1 MEWRE
6 VVEHPSLKDLPFK
19 IETNE
24 WGKIMMA
31 PASDLHGLYQGRIY
45 GWFERHGEGGIP
57 STECPV
63 ETSRGTRV
71 ADVAWR
77 SRAFHKK
84 HGIKKLALPESPEV
98 VIEIE
103 SPSNSVA
110 ELEEKRFLYF
120 EKGAKEF
127 WLCDEAGNVRF
138 FNPQGEL
145 KKSELFGE
153 FPGHIEI
160 DIAQ

>member
-31 PASDLHGLYQGRIY
+31 PASDAHGIYQSRIDY
-45 GWFERHGEGGIP
+45 TLRRLAEEGEV

-63 ETSRGTRV
+63 ETSKGTKV

-77 SRAFHKK
+77 SAAFRKK
-84 HGIKKLALPESPEV
+84 HGIKKIALPESPEV
-98 VIEIE
+98 VVEIE
-103 SPSNSVA
+103 SPSNSAA
-110 ELEEKRFLYF
+110 ELEEKRVLYF
-120 EKGAKEF
+120 EKGAREF
-127 WLCDEAGNVRF
+127 WLCDNDGNMRF
-138 FNPQGEL
+138 FTPQGEL
-145 KKSELFGE
+145 DRSQLFGE
-153 FPGHIEI
+153 FPGHI
-160 DIAQ
+160 DIEVA